1 MANKGAA
8 NITKANEKRTS
19 AEARE
24 NGRKGGIASGKA
36 RKAKAMKTF
45 KEQLMD
51 DMTPEDIKAMNEAL
65 KRYAKR
71 GSLPHYQFLLKM
83 LGQDPDADMVDK
95 TITVEITGGED
106 YCG

>member
-1 MANKGAA
+1 MNDQ
-8 NITKANEKRTS
+8 NLKRPTPS
-19 AEARE
+19 EARE
-24 NGRKGGIASGKA
+24 NGRKGGLASAKA
-36 RKAKAMKTF
+36 RKAKSLKTF

-83 LGQDPDADMVDK
+83 LGQDPETDMIDK
-95 TITVEITGGED
+95 TITVEITGGKD